1 MVYQRPSSTQGKR
14 ETGLRRRGGGGG
26 KFVKMVQKGLRQR
39 VAEGKVTDRLS
50 NVGGDLGQEMVD
62 EGRGRGQ
69 RSIGIH
75 T

>member
-1 MVYQRPSSTQGKR
+1 
-14 ETGLRRRGGGGG
+14 
-26 KFVKMVQKGLRQR
+26 MVQKGLRQR